1 MNVKDRPRLG
11 RGLKGLISVHP
22 IQIATPGGG
31 GDHQARGDTPGD
43 HNGQAVLTSVALDLI
58 SPNPHQPREKMDAVA
73 LAGLAVSIGVVGVL
87 QPVLLRPDPAQA
99 GRYQLVAGHRRTA
112 AARIAGLTHIPSVIR
127 HDSTEETQAEWALI
141 ENVQRQD
148 LNPIER
154 ARAYKAYLE
163 RFGLSQT
170 QAAERLGEDRA
181 VISNHL
187 RLLDLNTGVQDLVA
201 RGLLSAGHAK
211 VLAGV
216 AEPAVQDALA
226 NRCITEGLNV
236 RRLEELAAELAAAA
250 AATAEARAAQ
260 AAAGS
265 GGADG
270 SPRRLT
276 ARSPHILE
284 LEQDLGHKLGTK
296 VKILPAKRKNSGK
309 IVIHYFS
316 IHDFERITEQLG
328 PTGDDKL

>member
-11 RGLKGLISVHP
+11 RGLKGLISVSP

-31 GDHQARGDTPGD
+31 DQQAAAAGGGESVGDGKTTLR
-43 HNGQAVLTSVALDLI
+43 LVALDLI
-58 SPNPHQPREKMDAVA
+58 SPNPHQPREKMDPTA

-87 QPVLLRPDPAQA
+87 QPILLRPDPEQP

-112 AARIAGLTHIPSVIR
+112 AAKIAGLTQIPAIIR
-127 HDSTEETQAEWALI
+127 SDTTEETQAEWALI

-154 ARAYKAYLE
+154 GRAYKAYLE
-163 RFGLSQT
+163 RFGLSHT
-170 QAAERLGEDRA
+170 QAAQRLGEDRA

-187 RLLDLNTGVQDLVA
+187 RLLELNPGVQDLVA

-216 AEPAVQDALA
+216 TDAAGQDGLA
-226 NRCITEGLNV
+226 NRCITEGLTV
-236 RRLEELAAELAAAA
+236 RRLEELTAEQIAGAAPGAAE
-250 AATAEARAAQ
+250 
-260 AAAGS
+260 
-265 GGADG
+265 GGADEAG
-270 SPRRLT
+270 TPRRLT

-284 LEQDLGHKLGTK
+284 LEQDLGHKLGTR
-296 VKILPAKRKNSGK
+296 VKILPAKRKNAGK

-316 IHDFERITEQLG
+316 IHDFERITDKLG
-328 PTGDDKL
+328 PAGVDKF